1 MVGMTGFEPATPWSQ
16 IKCTTKLCYIPKYK
30 FPMGT
35 VFFNKMARPVG
46 IEPATFW
53 SVVKRSIQL
62 SYGRVS
68 CCSYQQHFVIITE
81 FVLICNNF
89 FYFFTAWF
97 LGLVGMTG
105 LEPVRCFHHRILS
118 PMRLPIP
125 PHPQF
130 YGGTCQIWTGDHR
143 VAVYCLTT
151 WLRYHFAVLYYYIW
165 TPIKMHG

>member
-1 MVGMTGFEPATPWSQ
+1 MTGFEPATPSSRT
-16 IKCTTKLCYIPKYK
+16 KCTTKLCYIPIFYGA
-30 FPMGT
+30 PSRNRT
-35 VFFNKMARPVG
+35 RNLLIRSQTLYPVELWAH
-46 IEPATFW
+46 ISLF
-53 SVVKRSIQL
+53 L
-62 SYGRVS
+62 STTLCYYNRVS
-68 CCSYQQHFVIITE
+68 VELQQLFS
-81 FVLICNNF
+81 
-89 FYFFTAWF
+89 FFTAWF

-165 TPIKMHG
+165 TPIKMQG